1 MKKAAAAAVV
11 LTGVILAGGI
21 AVKSGSLGELVIAS
35 VRTED
40 ETEQS
45 SEETAVQIDTSV
57 PVLPGSRIAVVSKC
71 VSGEFWDMVHQGMD
85 AAVKDINEAYGLKSN
100 DQIKMTFEGPSDE
113 LNVEEQV
120 NTLDAVISENP
131 AVLCLSASDMNS
143 CLAQLETAAEND
155 IPVIVFDSN
164 VSDDQLI
171 ADFYGTDNDR
181 VGEIAGEKMAE
192 ALEQQGDILIF
203 AAQGKT
209 QSTQKRVD
217 GFKNV
222 IAEYPEMNILEEIY
236 ADEVEDMNAAMQE
249 ALKKHPEADG
259 VYCTNADVADRYLSL
274 EQTDEQ
280 LPVMIGVDAT
290 TKQQAAVKDGR
301 EFGIVSQDPYEMG
314 YQTILA
320 AAHMTD
326 SDGVQKSEETDLL
339 EPAWIDSSNIDN
351 PEYSNFIYKK

>member
-1 MKKAAAAAVV
+1 
-11 LTGVILAGGI
+11 
-21 AVKSGSLGELVIAS
+21 
-35 VRTED
+35 
-40 ETEQS
+40 
-45 SEETAVQIDTSV
+45 
-57 PVLPGSRIAVVSKC
+57 
-71 VSGEFWDMVHQGMD
+71 
-85 AAVKDINEAYGLKSN
+85 
-100 DQIKMTFEGPSDE
+100 
-113 LNVEEQV
+113 
-120 NTLDAVISENP
+120 
-131 AVLCLSASDMNS
+131 
-143 CLAQLETAAEND
+143 
-155 IPVIVFDSN
+155 
-164 VSDDQLI
+164 
-171 ADFYGTDNDR
+171 
-181 VGEIAGEKMAE
+181 
-192 ALEQQGDILIF
+192 
-203 AAQGKT
+203 
-209 QSTQKRVD
+209 
-217 GFKNV
+217 
-222 IAEYPEMNILEEIY
+222 MNILEEIY

-259 VYCTNADVADRYLSL
+259 VYCTNADVADLYLSL